1 MDVQASAGVLVD
13 DGLAELAEGETPN
26 TETTAAQAAIR
37 RRIAWDTIVRC
48 AFLTSVFFLAGVLAW
63 RPGVLRFSSLMS
75 LANPSRGESLNWKP
89 VEDPLPPLP
98 ERRGIRQPAE
108 WRLAQTYSASWN
120 NGRPPAQQRGSASL
134 RPYSTSWRRY
144 SANPWHWQNDAGTAK
159 KRSDFLA
166 TPAQKPE
173 SPFRA
178 GAIAAWPISAS
189 PAPGFASSAPA
200 APLEGVPPLPPPLP
214 AGQSALVGQ
223 PPSPSAPASA
233 TAAPARAGGASTPSQ
248 STLPDVP
255 FIEFPARLPSQEAA
269 IPGAAGADKPVQ
281 SPELPAPSGLGGSPF
296 SAPVQALSAAADSS
310 LRPPTDANAAGATTP
325 ETVVTPA
332 QPERIDWANNE
343 ITGPIPGAYLTIY
356 PKLRFIGLCVPG
368 QGYVRKYNQVG
379 VPRDL
384 TSPKQEAMDGRT
396 PYGKYYIAS
405 RTREAD
411 GPRLFLSW
419 PSPDDAKRLGL
430 DAGRVLEV
438 ESAWQRKALPPQ
450 TTTAGGGIG
459 LDGLRGSVDRT
470 DGGFSLEEPHIEEI
484 FTALPDGA
492 WVFIQEQ

>member
-1 MDVQASAGVLVD
+1 MDAQATPEAMVEG
-13 DGLAELAEGETPN
+13 GLAEDESPHAETN
-26 TETTAAQAAIR
+26 SARLAIR

-48 AFLTSVFFLAGVLAW
+48 AFLTAVFFLVGVLAW
-63 RPGVLRFSSLMS
+63 RPGVLRFSALMS

-89 VEDPLPPLP
+89 VEEPPPPLP
-98 ERRGIRQPAE
+98 ERKGIRQPAE

-120 NGRPPAQQRGSASL
+120 SGRPPARQRGIAPL
-134 RPYSTSWRRY
+134 RPYGTPWRRY
-144 SANPWHWQNDAGTAK
+144 SANPWHWQDDAGLGK
-159 KRSDFLA
+159 RRSDLPA

-173 SPFRA
+173 SPFRT
-178 GAIAAWPISAS
+178 GDLAAWPISAT
-189 PAPGFASSAPA
+189 PAPGFASSAPVTQ
-200 APLEGVPPLPPPLP
+200 LEGVPPLPPPLP
-214 AGQSALVGQ
+214 SNQPLPMATGQLQ
-223 PPSPSAPASA
+223 PSPPAPVTTAMPDRLETPSTQTA
-233 TAAPARAGGASTPSQ
+233 QSGDPFAEFPLRLPSRETAAPGTGERP
-248 STLPDVP
+248 
-255 FIEFPARLPSQEAA
+255 I
-269 IPGAAGADKPVQ
+269 Q

-296 SAPVQALSAAADSS
+296 SAPLQTPAAPTDGT
-310 LRPPTDANAAGATTP
+310 LRPPTDSAPRPTETATTP
-325 ETVVTPA
+325 APA
-332 QPERIDWANNE
+332 RQTEEIDWANNE

-384 TSPKQEAMDGRT
+384 SAPKQEAADGRT

-419 PSPDDAKRLGL
+419 PSPDDARRLGL
-430 DAGRVLEV
+430 DAGRVLEI

-450 TTTAGGGIG
+450 DTTAGGGIG
-459 LDGLRGSVDRT
+459 LDGLRGVADRT

-484 FTALPDGA
+484 FTALPDAA